1 MQALKKLFAVYVQ
14 LMYTLSSERRPEFDW
29 DEQNERHLANHGISR
44 SDAEDVLSGN
54 HILLE
59 YQMEGNEQRWVAVGA
74 TRIGRILNIIFA
86 VRGEAMRPITG
97 WAADKETADLYQ
109 TVGTGIN
116 MAKAKMKQV
125 VIPKFSIEAEIR
137 RRMRGKK
144 PLTLGSLLQGGRPSQ
159 PVTLRVPKEDL
170 ETARRLA
177 ARKGVGYQT
186 YIKMLLR
193 E

>member
-1 MQALKKLFAVYVQ
+1 
-14 LMYTLSSERRPEFDW
+14 MYPVRDAPEFDW

-74 TRIGRILNIIFA
+74 TRTGRKLDIVFA

-97 WAADKETADLYQ
+97 WAADKEAADLY
-109 TVGTGIN
+109 
-116 MAKAKMKQV
+116 
-125 VIPKFSIEAEIR
+125 
-137 RRMRGKK
+137 
-144 PLTLGSLLQGGRPSQ
+144 
-159 PVTLRVPKEDL
+159 L
-170 ETARRLA
+170 EQWGL
-177 ARKGVGYQT
+177 
-186 YIKMLLR
+186 

>member
-1 MQALKKLFAVYVQ
+1 
-14 LMYTLSSERRPEFDW
+14 
-29 DEQNERHLANHGISR
+29 
-44 SDAEDVLSGN
+44 
-54 HILLE
+54 
-59 YQMEGNEQRWVAVGA
+59 
-74 TRIGRILNIIFA
+74 
-86 VRGEAMRPITG
+86 
-97 WAADKETADLYQ
+97 
-109 TVGTGIN
+109 

-125 VIPKFSIEAEIR
+125 VIPKFSSEAEEAAWWDRHRSEIEVEIR
-137 RRMRGKK
+137 RRMRAKK

-193 E
+193 EALAKAASKDRVAHAGGASFSKAAAKNGRIPSNSGKHGD